1 MSDSEGYEGWA
12 NRDTWLVSM
21 WLNNDYDYYHSVLG
35 YTRELVREGLPKDEI
50 RKLVQKR
57 IRTESRR
64 IKDPRD
70 DFKVH
75 YRDVAQQWIDDVY
88 DFLLEEVS
96 E

>member
-1 MSDSEGYEGWA
+1 MSDSEGYEGWT
-12 NRDTWLVSM
+12 NRDTWLVSL
-21 WLNNDYDYYHSVLG
+21 WLNNDYDYYHSVLD
-35 YTRELVREGLPKDEI
+35 YTRELVRQGLPKDEI

-57 IRTESRR
+57 IRKESSR

-75 YRDVAQQWIDDVY
+75 YREVAEHWIDDVY